1 MVNDRFDQETTT
13 IRDDRVVEVPNR
25 IARTENR
32 RAVISILMGAV
43 SRNFCIIAI
52 VCLWR
57 LPDLTLEAFVV
68 SIVVSADSL
77 VVEELISSSE
87 VLEEFKIETRKA

>member
-1 MVNDRFDQETTT
+1 M
-13 IRDDRVVEVPNR
+13 
-25 IARTENR
+25 
-32 RAVISILMGAV
+32 SAV

-52 VCLWR
+52 VCLWC